1 MGRITL
7 DDYYKLTND
16 NRVELYPEMSTRDNL
31 ENRLRD
37 IREVE
42 RLNNMLNP
50 VSRPDYGHLS
60 LRDNLQAHADDLRRK
75 QQQENNISGQA
86 YAQNNN
92 STPPQF
98 PAATSWGESMPDNQ
112 SPMWNNN
119 PALTGN
125 RQTSWNNNRMMTDN
139 QQPAFMPQTGTT
151 PGFNAAQMPV
161 EQPSANN
168 QPSYNEPTLMETLE
182 NMANG
187 IYQGATGGY
196 IDEFRGLQH
205 GLVYGLGDWI
215 TGRGDGT
222 FSGGFE
228 RGYKQKRDEYRQA
241 YKKAEAQNPKLTDLA
256 ELNGILAL
264 SGIHRVVNKV
274 FPWTKTFT
282 EPVSKSLPLAKQRA
296 IQLRNAAV
304 LGGFYGLGGSEGDW
318 KNQLTD
324 TAAGIGSGILAHKA
338 LQGIARRIHV
348 SSDLYSDNLVPV
360 FVDPIT
366 AYFTSK
372 GLSNLTS
379 E

>member
-151 PGFNAAQMPV
+151 PGFNVRKKIETTPIQPFPSHKIV
-161 EQPSANN
+161 EENEIDYSKYGEGISKDMVDNMLADTRFQNIINKTEKNEGGYASVNDDLGGETNMGISSKWYPNEDIKNMTKERARAILYRDFWTKNN
-168 QPSYNEPTLMETLE
+168 INELPDGLADVVFDRAV
-182 NMANG
+182 N
-187 IYQGATGGY
+187 QGAVTS
-196 IDEFRGLQH
+196 IRHL
-205 GLVYGLGDWI
+205 
-215 TGRGDGT
+215 
-222 FSGGFE
+222 
-228 RGYKQKRDEYRQA
+228 
-241 YKKAEAQNPKLTDLA
+241 
-256 ELNGILAL
+256 
-264 SGIHRVVNKV
+264 
-274 FPWTKTFT
+274 
-282 EPVSKSLPLAKQRA
+282 
-296 IQLRNAAV
+296 
-304 LGGFYGLGGSEGDW
+304 
-318 KNQLTD
+318 
-324 TAAGIGSGILAHKA
+324 HKA
-338 LQGIARRIHV
+338 LGIKPGEIIGNQTLNKLNEV
-348 SSDLYSDNLVPV
+348 DNINDIRQDFLNEVNNYYREIAKKNPKQKK
-360 FVDPIT
+360 FL
-366 AYFTSK
+366 K
-372 GLSNLTS
+372 GWLNRGN
-379 E
+379 